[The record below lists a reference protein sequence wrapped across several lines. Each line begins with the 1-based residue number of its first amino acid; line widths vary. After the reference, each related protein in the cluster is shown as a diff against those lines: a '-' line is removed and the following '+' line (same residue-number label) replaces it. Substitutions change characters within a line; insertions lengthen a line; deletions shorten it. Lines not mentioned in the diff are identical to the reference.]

1 MVGVSILGIAFILSL
16 GWLTNGGIDYI
27 KKMTKK

>member
-1 MVGVSILGIAFILSL
+1 MGLSILAVAFILSL